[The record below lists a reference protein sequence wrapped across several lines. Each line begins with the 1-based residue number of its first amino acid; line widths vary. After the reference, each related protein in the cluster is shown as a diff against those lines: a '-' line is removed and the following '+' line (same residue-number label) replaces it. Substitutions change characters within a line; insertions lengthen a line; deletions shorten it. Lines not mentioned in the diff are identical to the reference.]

1 MITTMLAAFAAATL
15 ASASP
20 RRSPIDVQVTARDV
34 AHIEVEMTVDPNALR
49 IEDVNVGGN
58 PFQKID
64 FGEGMNVNIEDVG
77 LPDLPTIHRL
87 VAVSPLL
94 YYTVDVRVAAPVVY
108 DAITLQP
115 IQQELADR
123 GATARFRMNRSLYE
137 TDLEIGS
144 ETVLLLDRA
153 ILAGVT
159 VLPIKLTPIH
169 YNPALSRLTIWTK
182 VRATIRGDMKAG
194 AVRPGK
200 LLTPYADY
208 RMTPFR
214 AAQVAALVENP
225 KDVGPRH
232 ARPGDQLAAR
242 LLVLTSAD
250 LEPTAREIAS
260 LVAATGQEIAM
271 EVMPPGATSA
281 AVRAIA
287 DRHYRE
293 SNLDDVLIV
302 GDETKVPTYVWNG
315 AIVGD
320 AYYGFLD
327 GDDFYADVALGRV
340 PAATALEAQTYLAK
354 LRRYDELRRAGSVN
368 RDVLLVAHR
377 QLYPEKYT
385 ANQERI
391 RTGNAASRFAF
402 STQYGGAGATN
413 DSVLAS
419 LARGPGIVDYR
430 GHGSATAWA
439 GWDSAGTS
447 FDAAEIARLATP
459 ADRLGIYFQ
468 IACDNGAFHQPT
480 RSYAESMLFM
490 PPSGAGTQQGAVAVY
505 AATYDTAPSIND
517 RLNRNL
523 FDELALASSPRLGD
537 VTQAASNR
545 LVRDS
550 GGSASNNVKTYIL
563 FAPPALRPWF

>member
-1 MITTMLAAFAAATL
+1 MITTMLAALAAATL
-15 ASASP
+15 ALANP
-20 RRSPIDVQVTARDV
+20 MRSPIDVHVVARDV
-34 AHIEVEMTVDPNALR
+34 AHIEVEMNVDPNALR
-49 IEDVNVGGN
+49 IEDVSVGGI
-58 PFQKID
+58 PFQRID
-64 FGEGMNVNIEDVG
+64 FGEGMNVNTEDVG

-94 YYTVDVRVAAPVVY
+94 YYTVEVRAAAPVVY
-108 DAITLQP
+108 DAVTLQP

-123 GATARFRMNRSLYE
+123 GVTARFRMNRSLYE
-137 TDLEIGS
+137 TDMEIGS

-169 YNPALSRLTIWTK
+169 FNPAHSRLTIWTK
-182 VRATIRGDMKAG
+182 VRATIRGEMKTG
-194 AVRPGK
+194 IKRPEN
-200 LLTPYADY
+200 LLEPYADY

-214 AAQVAALVENP
+214 SAQMQALVENA
-225 KDVGPRH
+225 KDVGPRQ
-232 ARPGDQLAAR
+232 ARRADRLAAR
-242 LLVLTSAD
+242 LLVLTGAD

-260 LVAATGQEIAM
+260 LVAANGQEIAI
-271 EVMPPGATSA
+271 EVVPPGATSA

-293 SNLDDVLIV
+293 SALDEVLIV

-327 GDDFYADVALGRV
+327 GDDFYADVGLGRI

-354 LRRYDELRRAGSVN
+354 LRRFDELRRAGSVN

-377 QLYPEKYT
+377 ELYPQKYT

-391 RTGNAASRFAF
+391 RTGKAASRFTF

-413 DSVLAS
+413 DSALAS

-430 GHGSATAWA
+430 GHGNATGWF
-439 GWDSAGTS
+439 GWDTAGTS
-447 FDAAEIARLATP
+447 FDTAEIARLATP

-468 IACDNGAFHQPT
+468 IACDNGAFQHPA
-480 RSYAESMLFM
+480 RSFAESVLFM
-490 PPSGAGTQQGAVAVY
+490 PPSGAGAQMGAVAVY
-505 AATYDTAPSIND
+505 AATYDTAPSVND
-517 RLNRNL
+517 RLNRYL
-523 FDELALASSPRLGD
+523 FDELASAAAPRLGD

-550 GGSASNNVKTYIL
+550 GGSASTNVKTYVL